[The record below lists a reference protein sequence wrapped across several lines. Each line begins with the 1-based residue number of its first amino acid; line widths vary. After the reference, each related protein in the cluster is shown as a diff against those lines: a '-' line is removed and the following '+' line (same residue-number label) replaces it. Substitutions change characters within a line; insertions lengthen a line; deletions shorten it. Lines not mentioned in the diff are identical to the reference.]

1 MGAGVR
7 RVVLMVRGKG
17 SLLAAEQ
24 KRRQCANLILIKMH
38 IRHAQLFFL
47 HFHLAFVIDVWL
59 SKLVLEE
66 AFVVVPRA
74 FSRPFRQP
82 LQIFYI
88 TDWLFAAALC
98 GLGEQRKIQ
107 PLDWLAAF
115 DSQIGS
121 DASFIFKARNLVTSR
136 APEVANPLFTF
147 ILQLGIVH
155 ECCFGIRR
163 RFLFLLRNQVTGDV
177 LRVFN
182 VQTQAGHYRH
192 IMNLQFMAFI
202 RSLAV
207 LQTDLIVKPLLPVML
222 RANIFLLIW
231 TIRACAL
238 ARVMD
243 PADKIIVIRLFANT
257 SEIRSERA
265 TLHL

>member
-1 MGAGVR
+1 
-7 RVVLMVRGKG
+7 
-17 SLLAAEQ
+17 
-24 KRRQCANLILIKMH
+24 MH
-38 IRHAQLFFL
+38 IRHAQLFFFD
-47 HFHLAFVIDVWL
+47 FHLAFVINVRL
-59 SKLVLEE
+59 GKLVLEE

-74 FSRPFRQP
+74 LRRPFRKA
-82 LQIFYI
+82 LQIFWI

-98 GLGEQRKIQ
+98 GLGEQRKIE

-182 VQTQAGHYRH
+182 AQTQAGHYRH
-192 IMNLQFMAFI
+192 ILNLQFMAI
-202 RSLAV
+202 VRALTV
-207 LQTDLIVKPLLPVML
+207 LQIELIGKPLLRVIL